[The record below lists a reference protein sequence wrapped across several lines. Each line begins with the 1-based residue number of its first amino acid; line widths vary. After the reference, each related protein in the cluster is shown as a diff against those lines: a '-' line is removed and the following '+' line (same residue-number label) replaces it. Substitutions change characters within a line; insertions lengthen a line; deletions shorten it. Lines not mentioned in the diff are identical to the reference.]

1 VESDHAY
8 DPAGGAVILMRAAPL
23 SGKTRVLANGFK
35 NASRAQYEKFIAEAD
50 LSSLTGTMAVKVVA
64 ETILDVRIP

>member
-1 VESDHAY
+1 
-8 DPAGGAVILMRAAPL
+8 
-23 SGKTRVLANGFK
+23 VLANGFK